1 MKRNT
6 FAKIT
11 RSAFSFLLIFGLVA
25 QTLPTTALAAESDFS
40 ASYIEKLEGL
50 KVDYTDYLDN
60 SVVLQLPDGVKDD
73 DEISVIITLDN
84 TTIMEAYEGTDKSM
98 SFKDYALESEDAAKI
113 TADIEAKKADILS
126 RLDDLG
132 VEYTVGED
140 YNTLLSGFA
149 VTIKAGDYASTCS
162 VLKKGETPIIG
173 EEYEACKTELV
184 ENSVSIYE
192 DTGIFDSSDSGFDG
206 SGMVV
211 AVLDTGLDSNHSAF
225 STENFTSETLGLT
238 YDDVKAVLKDT
249 VASTMVD
256 GLTVDDVYINEKV
269 PFGFDYSDVDPD
281 PYSTHNNHGTHV
293 SGVIVGKDDT
303 ITGVAPNAQLVAMKI
318 FSDVMDTARSEWIL
332 AALEDCVVLGVDV
345 INMSLGTACGF
356 SHESEEELLN
366 GVYQKIREAGISV
379 IVAASNSYSSAYG
392 SDANGNLGLTSN
404 PDTGTV
410 GSPGTYDGTMSVA
423 SISGTK
429 TPYMLYDGEII
440 YFTESTDGGTDENNF
455 FDTLLGEEKSK
466 KYEYITIPG
475 VGRTADYTGLDVN
488 GKIVLVRRGS
498 NTFEEKAIIAQEQ
511 GAAGIII
518 YNNVS
523 GDIKMNVGDATLAV
537 CSISQDDGEKLAAKE
552 KGTLEIARKQTSGP
566 FISDFSSWG
575 PTPDLGIK
583 PEITAHGGNILSAVT
598 GGSYDRLSGTSMA
611 CPNLAG
617 VVVLLRQYV
626 VENFPE
632 IAEDNVKVTAL
643 VYQLLMSTADIAL
656 NTNGSPYAVR
666 KQGAGLANLANAL
679 ATTAYIT
686 TKDAEG
692 KEMDKTKIELGDDPE
707 KTGKYEMTFTINN
720 FGKKTLSY
728 ELGAHIFTEGV
739 SETKTNAGKTTVTEE
754 AHILDGAK
762 FEVVKVEN
770 GKLSG
775 NKVTVKKGQA
785 AEVTVKIT
793 LSKADKKYLNK
804 SFENG
809 MYVEGFITL
818 DAKSGT
824 KVDMSVPYLAFYGDW
839 TQAPM
844 FDLDYYATN
853 PDELDE
859 GIDEEDKTKA
869 DAYATR
875 PIGGVSEDF
884 VSYLGSYYFLQDEAD
899 MDIPSQR
906 EHISLSNQDGTIHSL
921 RYVWAGLLRNAKEI
935 NVTITNKTTGEVV
948 FEVTDTDVRKSYGD
962 GGSIYPA
969 NIEIEFDTMEYNLPN
984 NSEYIVRLEGLMDYG
999 EDGGKA
1005 TNKKNVFEFP
1015 LTMDF
1020 EAPTITDV
1028 KYTYEYDKTLKKN
1041 RLFAEVGVYDNHYSM
1056 SGQLGYVTMG
1066 EDENGNATPEFVLFE
1081 QYMTPIYS
1089 ERNNTTYVKYELTD
1103 YINDIKDNAIN
1114 ENSFV
1119 LSVYDYA
1126 LNYATYEIGL
1136 PDDFTDFYFEGLEEG
1151 LTLSEN
1157 EVYSLEPIVSP
1168 VTEWEE
1174 LLEISSSKPNVVRVV
1189 NNKLVAAHSGNAIVK
1204 VVDPTTGKEVTFPV
1218 TVLGKGDEGFRRYDK
1233 PVADIFRLTGFYTTK
1248 AYYMLDS
1255 NDKKIGDTGS
1265 TNFFEGRYNLTMY
1278 PSESLYLT
1286 YDLDSYYPNDTEVV
1300 FESSNENVVTVDET
1314 GHVTAQKEG
1323 FASISVK
1330 VMMDGKSTYYSENV
1344 SVEVK
1349 DPYVKTGASLTHYY
1363 GLGGLVTVPE
1373 DLRLTEIGNFA
1384 FSNFDYVAKTPEELA
1399 FDDAEATK
1407 QWFIG
1412 DSSIT
1417 KVIIPEGVEKI
1428 GAYAFANLTALEEV
1442 VLPSTLEFIEYG
1454 AFYNCSALKKISFSD
1469 ENNLKVIN
1477 QHAFENCALEGEIDL
1492 SSIHMISDYAFAGNQ
1507 KLEGIKTGDTLI
1519 SIGNYAF
1526 AGCKKLSDITITA
1539 NRVKYGTYAFTGCE
1553 SIKEFEV
1560 NAIVLPEGMFYECD
1574 NLEKVVIGKEVNAI
1588 GEFAFRDTKV
1598 SKFEIAKGNKAF
1610 ETPKADVI
1618 VSSSGKELVAV
1629 APTVVG
1635 EFSAA
1640 YMGGKDKI
1648 QSVATGAFSH
1658 NTQITSVVLPKVTEV
1673 GDYAFAS
1680 TDALTSVQLGKL
1692 ETVGEYAFFE
1702 CPITVLP
1709 SFDKGTEIGKYA
1721 FAYTDITEVT
1731 VPNKMEV
1738 AEGVFSECDKLTT
1751 VVVGDDVKLGKYAFG
1766 TNKDESFTLA
1776 NYDENGSKRFYYT
1789 FATALTSLTI
1799 GKDVVIGE
1807 NAFANAASLVDVT
1820 LGENAEVGYMAFY
1833 NCDSL
1838 TNIDLSKV
1846 KSIGDY
1852 AFSGD
1857 VYNVC
1862 LDDSMAYAA
1871 VSTEGTYIYTYHA
1884 PNIVNAD
1891 LSSTDSVGAYAF
1903 AYCRD
1908 MVNVNLNDKVEEI
1921 PEYAFAGCIALEN
1934 INLGKVKTIGDYA
1947 FMEDNL
1953 LAADLSSAETV
1964 GEYAFVNNKNLASL
1978 KLREK
1983 GTDMAEGAFVYATAL
1998 STVENL
2004 GKAKNIGDYAFAYTS
2019 IVNADL
2025 TGAETIGTQAFLKET
2040 LTPFTVTLGEDL
2052 VSLGDNPFAMCQVA
2066 PFSAVEEEE
2075 INDTKVEVKVF
2086 DYELSDTVKV
2096 VDGSLYSKVPMGWEL
2111 VTYTGM
2117 NPDHVKIP
2125 EDTVRVTSMAFA
2137 GSNVE
2142 MVQTPFT
2149 VDAIGHKAFFDCNA
2163 LHTVILG
2170 SYDAP
2175 ILEEEYDPTYY
2186 DSLKHVPGSGDYGT
2200 YTDYDGTEVA
2210 INGMGLVPYFMWNV
2224 TGGLYHNVFY
2234 GANFVDYVGYV
2245 EDKLTLIR
2253 PTNGVHYDTFIMD
2266 QYFDVRIDG
2275 AQAPDE
2281 AATEAIRLI
2290 KAIPERVTWGDKA
2303 LVDAARVAYDK
2314 VATTLQQG
2322 LVSNYSDLVSAEQR
2336 IKLLDP
2342 ANQEK
2347 EEDKEQDVVAT
2358 PEEPK
2363 APNMGLVVLIILV
2376 VLAAI
2381 AGYFK
2386 KEIKELWNSDELV
2399 EIRKALKEAL
2409 APVISKIDAFL
2420 EKTKIKAF
2428 FAKVGEKVKPVL
2440 AKVGEKLA
2448 PVWVKVKETAKNL
2461 CEKAKPVLAKIGE
2474 KIVEL
2479 AKKVKPAL
2487 VKAWETAKI
2496 KVAEFKAASKAKKE
2510 AKFAAQV
2517 AEVEKMLAE
2526 KYAAKEVSENETEN

>member
-6 FAKIT
+6 FAKIM
-11 RSAFSFLLIFGLVA
+11 RSAFAYLLIFGLVA
-25 QTLPTTALAAESDFS
+25 QMLPTTALAADSEFS
-40 ASYIEKLEGL
+40 ASFIEQLEDL
-50 KVDYTDYLDN
+50 EVDYSDYLDN
-60 SVVLQLPDGVKDD
+60 SVVLRLPDGVTDE
-73 DEISVIITLDN
+73 DEISVIITVDT

-98 SFKDYALESEDAAKI
+98 SFKEYALASEDAAEI
-113 TADIEAKKADILS
+113 TAEINEKKADILS
-126 RLDDLG
+126 RLDEEG
-132 VEYTVGED
+132 IEYTVGED

-149 VTIKAGDYASTCS
+149 VSIKAGDFASTCS
-162 VLKKGETPIIG
+162 LLKKGENAIVG
-173 EEYEACKTELV
+173 EEYESCKTELV

-225 STENFTSETLGLT
+225 SVDNFTSKKLGLT
-238 YDDVKAVLKDT
+238 YEDVKKVLKDT
-249 VASTMVD
+249 VASTLVE
-256 GLTVDDVYINEKV
+256 GLSVNDVYINEKV
-269 PFGFDYSDVDPD
+269 PFGFDYADEDPD

-356 SHESEEELLN
+356 SRESDEEILN
-366 GVYQKIREAGISV
+366 GVYDKIREAGISV

-392 SDANGNLGLTSN
+392 SEANGNLGLTSN

-429 TPYMLYDGEII
+429 TPYMLYNGEII
-440 YFTESTDGGTDENNF
+440 YFTESTDGGTEENSF
-455 FDTLLGEEKSK
+455 FDTLLGEEDSIKID
-466 KYEYITIPG
+466 YVTIPG
-475 VGRTADYTGLDVN
+475 VGRSADYTGLDVK

-537 CSISQDDGEKLAAKE
+537 CSISQDDGEVLAAKE

-626 VENFPE
+626 VEQFPE
-632 IAEDNVKVTAL
+632 IADDDVKVTAL

-666 KQGAGLANLANAL
+666 KQGAGLANLASAL

-692 KEMDKTKIELGDDPE
+692 NEMDKTKIELGDDPE
-707 KTGKYEMTFTINN
+707 KTGKYEMSFTINN

-728 ELGAHIFTEGV
+728 EIGAHIFTEGV
-739 SETKTNAGKTTVTEE
+739 SDTKTNAGKTTVTEE
-754 AHILDGAK
+754 AYILDGAK

-775 NKVTVKKGQA
+775 NKVTVKGGEA
-785 AEVTVKIT
+785 AEVTVKIK
-793 LSKADKKYLNK
+793 LSKEDKKYLNE

-824 KVDMSVPYLAFYGDW
+824 KVDMNVPYLAFYGDW
-839 TQAPM
+839 TKAPL
-844 FDLDYYATN
+844 FDLTYYDTN

-875 PIGGVSEDF
+875 PIGGVSEDY
-884 VSYLGSYYFLQDEAD
+884 VSYLGSYYFLQDPAD
-899 MDIPSQR
+899 MDIPSQM

-921 RYVWAGLLRNAKEI
+921 RYVWAGLLRNAQRI
-935 NVTITNKTTGEVV
+935 DVSIVNKTTGEVV
-948 FEVTDTDVRKSYGD
+948 FETTDTDVRKSYGD

-969 NIEIEFDTMEYNLPN
+969 NIEIEFDAMEYNLPN
-984 NSEYIVRLEGLMDYG
+984 NSEYIVRLEGYMDYG
-999 EDGGKA
+999 KDGGKE
-1005 TNKKNVFEFP
+1005 TNTKNVFEFP

-1020 EAPTITDV
+1020 EAPTVTDV
-1028 KYTYEYDKTLKKN
+1028 KYYYEYDKSLKKN
-1041 RLFAEVGVYDNHYSM
+1041 RLYAEVAVFDNHYAM
-1056 SGQLGYVTMG
+1056 SGQLGYVMMG
-1066 EDENGNATPEFVLFE
+1066 EDENGNATPEIKLFE

-1089 ERNNTTYVKYELTD
+1089 ERNSTTYVKYELTD
-1103 YINDIKDNAIN
+1103 YIQEIKENAMN
-1114 ENSFV
+1114 GNSFV

-1136 PDDFTDFYFEGLEEG
+1136 PDDYTDFYFEGLAEG
-1151 LTLSEN
+1151 LTLSPN
-1157 EVYSLEPIVSP
+1157 EVYSLDPIVSP
-1168 VTEWEE
+1168 LTEWDE
-1174 LLEISSSKPNVVRVV
+1174 LLEYTSSRPNVVRVV
-1189 NNKLVAAHSGNAIVK
+1189 NNKLVAVRSGSAIIK
-1204 VVDPTTGKEVTFPV
+1204 VQDPTSDKSITFPV
-1218 TVLGKGDEGFRRYDK
+1218 TVLEKGEDGYRRYDK
-1233 PVADIFRLTGFYTTK
+1233 PVADVFRLTGFYTTR

-1265 TNFFEGRYNLTMY
+1265 TNFFEGNYSLTMY
-1278 PSESLYLT
+1278 PSEALYLT
-1286 YDLDSYYPNDTEVV
+1286 YDLDAYFPNDTQVV
-1300 FESSNENVVTVDET
+1300 FESSNENIVKVDES
-1314 GHVTAQKEG
+1314 GHITAQKEG

-1330 VMMDGKSTYYSENV
+1330 VLMDGKSTYYSENV

-1349 DPYVKTGASLTHYY
+1349 DPYVKTGSSLTHYY
-1363 GLGGLVTVPE
+1363 GLGGLVTIPD

-1384 FSNFDYVAKTPEELA
+1384 FANFDYVAKTPEELE

-1412 DSSIT
+1412 DGTIT

-1454 AFYNCSALKKISFSD
+1454 AFYNCTSLKKISFSD
-1469 ENNLKVIN
+1469 KNNLKVIN
-1477 QHAFENCALEGEIDL
+1477 QNAFENCALEGTLDL

-1507 KLEGIKTGDTLI
+1507 KLEGVKTGDTLI
-1519 SIGNYAF
+1519 SIGSYAF
-1526 AGCKKLSDITITA
+1526 AGCKKLSDITITTD
-1539 NRVKYGTYAFTGCE
+1539 RVKYGSYAFTGCE
-1553 SIKEFEV
+1553 SLKEFTV
-1560 NAIVLPEGMFYECD
+1560 NGAVLPEGMFYECD
-1574 NLEKVVIGKEVNAI
+1574 NLEKVIIGKDVNEI
-1588 GEFAFRDTKV
+1588 GAFAFRDTKI
-1598 SKFEIAKGNKAF
+1598 SKFEIAKGNRTF
-1610 ETPKADVI
+1610 ETPTGDYILADK
-1618 VSSSGKELVAV
+1618 GKELVAV
-1629 APTVVG
+1629 VPTLTG

-1640 YMGGKDKI
+1640 SMGGKDK
-1648 QSVATGAFSH
+1648 VEVVGNGAFSH
-1658 NTQITSVVLPKVTEV
+1658 NTQITSVVLPNVYEV
-1673 GDYAFAS
+1673 GDNAFAQNEN
-1680 TDALTSVQLGKL
+1680 LVNVQLGKL
-1692 ETVGEYAFFE
+1692 EYIGEYAFFE
-1702 CPITVLP
+1702 VPITVLP
-1709 SFDKGTEIGKYA
+1709 DFNKGTDIGKYA
-1721 FAYTDITEVT
+1721 FAYTDITSVT
-1731 VPNKMEV
+1731 IPNRMEI

-1751 VVVGDDVKLGKYAFG
+1751 VVIGNDVTLGKYAFG
-1766 TNKDESFTLA
+1766 TNKDESFIL
-1776 NYDENGSKRFYYT
+1776 NSYEENGSKRFYYT

-1799 GKDVVIGE
+1799 GKNVVIGE

-1820 LGENAEVGYMAFY
+1820 LGANAEIGYMAFY

-1838 TNIDLSKV
+1838 ANIDLSKV
-1846 KSIGDY
+1846 KSVADY

-1871 VSTEGTYIYTYHA
+1871 VSPEGTYVYTYHA
-1884 PNIVNAD
+1884 PNLTAVD
-1891 LSSTDSVGAYAF
+1891 LTSSENVGAYAF

-1908 MVNVNLNDKVEEI
+1908 LVNVNLGEEIKEI
-1921 PEYAFAGCIALEN
+1921 PEYAFAGCIALQN
-1934 INLGKVKTIGDYA
+1934 INLGKIEKIGDYA
-1947 FMEDNL
+1947 FMEDDL
-1953 LAADLSSAETV
+1953 LAADLSKAENI
-1964 GEYAFVNNKNLASL
+1964 GEYAFVNNKNLTNV
-1978 KLREK
+1978 KLNEK
-1983 GTDMAEGAFVYATAL
+1983 GTDMAEGAFAYAVAL
-1998 STVENL
+1998 ANVENL

-2019 IVNADL
+2019 IVNIDL
-2025 TGAETIGTQAFLKET
+2025 SETETVGTQAFLKESM
-2040 LTPFTVTLGEDL
+2040 TPVTVTLGKDL

-2066 PFSAVEEEE
+2066 PFSTKGEEE
-2075 INDTKVEVKVF
+2075 INDVKVEVPVYTF
-2086 DYELSDTVKV
+2086 ELSDTVKV

-2111 VTYTGM
+2111 IIYTGL
-2117 NPDHVKIP
+2117 NPEDVKIP
-2125 EDTVRVTSMAFA
+2125 EDTVRITSMAFA
-2137 GSNVE
+2137 GSNVG
-2142 MVQTPFT
+2142 MVQAPFT
-2149 VDAIGHKAFFDCNA
+2149 VEAIGHKAFFDCNA

-2170 SYDAP
+2170 SYNAP

-2186 DSLKHVPGSGDYGT
+2186 DSFEHVPGSGDYGT
-2200 YTDYDGTEVA
+2200 YTDYDGNEVA

-2224 TGGLYHNVFY
+2224 TGGLYTNVFY

-2253 PTNGVHYDTFIMD
+2253 PVNGEHYDSYIMN

-2281 AATEAIRLI
+2281 AAAAAIHAI
-2290 KAIPERVTWGDKA
+2290 KQIPERVKWEDKP
-2303 LVDAARVAYDK
+2303 LVDAARMAYNK

-2322 LVSNYSDLVSAEQR
+2322 LVSNYSDLVAAEQR

-2347 EEDKEQDVVAT
+2347 EEDKDKDKDVVAT
-2358 PEEPK
+2358 PEEPSG
-2363 APNMGLVVLIILV
+2363 PNVGLVVLIL
-2376 VLAAI
+2376 LAVMA
-2381 AGYFK
+2381 AVALFFK
-2386 KEIKELWNSDELV
+2386 KEIKEYWASEELV
-2399 EIRKALKEAL
+2399 EIREAIKEAL
-2409 APVISKIDAFL
+2409 KPATD
-2420 EKTKIKAF
+2420 KIKPVMD
-2428 FAKVGEKVKPVL
+2428 KVRDFVK
-2440 AKVGEKLA
+2440 
-2448 PVWVKVKETAKNL
+2448 
-2461 CEKAKPVLAKIGE
+2461 KAGKSVQDS
-2474 KIVEL
+2474 V
-2479 AKKVKPAL
+2479 AKK
-2487 VKAWETAKI
+2487 
-2496 KVAEFKAASKAKKE
+2496 AA
-2510 AKFAAQV
+2510 AKF
-2517 AEVEKMLAE
+2517 EVEKAAVEKALAE
-2526 KYAAKEVSENETEN
+2526 KMAAKEVSEDETEN